1 MANILVT
8 DDSSFLRR
16 RTCNILKAGGHHIT
30 EAVNGIECMYQIEQD
45 GPDVLFLDL
54 VMPEMDGLAVLLAL
68 KEQGHPL
75 PVIVLTADI
84 QDTIRD
90 QCLQLGAV
98 GFINKPPKEDEVLN
112 ALDVALNK
120 KGSACAKD
128 VL

>member
-16 RTCNILKAGGHHIT
+16 RTCSILKSGGHNIT
-30 EAVNGIECMYQIEQD
+30 EAVNGIECMNQIKQ
-45 GPDVLFLDL
+45 GAPDVVFLDL
-54 VMPEMDGLAVLLAL
+54 VMPEMDGLSVLAAL
-68 KEQGHPL
+68 KEQAHPV

-90 QCLQLGAV
+90 ECLQLGAV
-98 GFINKPPKEDEVLN
+98 GFINKPPKEAEVLN

-120 KGSACAKD
+120 KAALCSKD
-128 VL
+128 VV